1 MRTLIIKTKIDCFNF
16 SLHDQSYMS
25 VRMCVSDE
33 KSSKRILP
41 VTSFLKEEERVVP
54 FIEEGDHFLRVV
66 TDDPLLRGSV
76 LSTVFQSINENC
88 SGINFYPYDEL
99 GSEIWKEKAFSES
112 VKTREYNKLLLTE
125 SIVIHI
131 DTSKLL
137 SITLDGE
144 SLI

>member
-16 SLHDQSYMS
+16 SLHDQSYVS
-25 VRMCVSDE
+25 VRMFVSDE
-33 KSSKRILP
+33 KSCKRILP
-41 VTSFLKEEERVVP
+41 VTSFLKEEEMVEP
-54 FIEEGDHFLRVV
+54 FIGEGDHYLRVV

-76 LSTVFQSINENC
+76 LSTFFQSINEKC
-88 SGINFYPYDEL
+88 SGINFFPYDES
-99 GSEIWKEKAFSES
+99 GSEIWMEKAFSES
-112 VKTREYNKLLLTE
+112 IKARKYGSMLLTD
-125 SIVIHI
+125 SVVIHI